1 MRVERRQFCKFAASS
16 AGALFIGS
24 RGAAATSLIGQQVRL
39 VVPFPAGGP
48 TDIVARPIAQLLAE
62 ATGATIIID
71 NRGGAGGTIAA
82 DAVAK
87 SAPDGRTLMMAT
99 VGTHAINPTL
109 YGNLPYDARRDFTAI
124 GLVATAAVAIV
135 VHPDLRVSS
144 VADLVKLAKEMP
156 GKLNYG
162 SAGSGSPGH
171 LTAELFKAAAGINLQ
186 HVAYKGSAP
195 AVTDLVGGHIQ
206 IMFDPLQSIFSS
218 VQGGRLRAIAVSS
231 KDRVSI
237 LPDIPTI
244 AESGHPDFETTAWWA
259 IFAPAKLPVDLTR
272 NLAADI
278 ERIIPSAAL
287 RAKLEPIGVRPT
299 ALTGQAFAD
308 FHVTELAKWREAVR
322 ISGARVE

>member
-1 MRVERRQFCKFAASS
+1 MLAASS
-16 AGALFIGS
+16 AGALFMGTG
-24 RGAAATSLIGQQVRL
+24 GAAASSLIGQQVRL

-48 TDIVARPIAQLLAE
+48 TDIVARPIAQLLGE
-62 ATGATIIID
+62 ATGATIIVD

-99 VGTHAINPTL
+99 VGTHAINPAL
-109 YGNLPYDARRDFTAI
+109 YNNLQYDARRDFTPI
-124 GLVATAAVAIV
+124 GLVATAPVAIV
-135 VHPDLRVSS
+135 VHPDQRMSS
-144 VADLVKLAKEMP
+144 VADLVRLAKETP

-171 LTAELFKAAAGINLQ
+171 LTGELFKAATGINIQ

-218 VQGGRLRAIAVSS
+218 VQAGRLRAIAVSS
-231 KDRVSI
+231 KQRVAI
-237 LPDIPTI
+237 LPHVPTV
-244 AESGHPDFETTAWWA
+244 AESGYPDFETTAWWA
-259 IFAPAKLPVDLTR
+259 IFAPAKLPTDLAR
-272 NLAADI
+272 SLAGDV
-278 ERIIPSAAL
+278 ERIVRGDTL

-299 ALTGQAFAD
+299 ALTGRAFVD
-308 FHVTELAKWREAVR
+308 FHVAELAKWREAVR
-322 ISGARVE
+322 MSGARVER